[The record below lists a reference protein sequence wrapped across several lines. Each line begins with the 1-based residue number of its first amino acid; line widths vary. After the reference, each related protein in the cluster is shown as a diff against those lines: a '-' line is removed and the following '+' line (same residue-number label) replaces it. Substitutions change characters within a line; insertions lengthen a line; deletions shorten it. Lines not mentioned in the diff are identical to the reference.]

1 MNVEDDDKRTPLFY
15 AVQQGHVDTVAR
27 LMQLGADRNYRFSV
41 FIGDRFDVNT
51 PATAVVTLLQGPRW
65 AHACRLLQPKRDDG
79 KGAGVVE
86 AKAGERA
93 HAGRPQAIAF
103 SPSFRRMSG
112 IECTYS

>member
-1 MNVEDDDKRTPLFY
+1 VHHGAVVNVEDDDKRTPLFY

-41 FIGDRFDVNT
+41 SIGNRFDGNIS
-51 PATAVVTLLQGPRW
+51 ATAVTILLQGPRW
-65 AHACRLLQPKRDDG
+65 SHACRLLQPERDNG

-93 HAGRPQAIAF
+93 DAGRAPK
-103 SPSFRRMSG
+103 
-112 IECTYS
+112 